1 MSFNLYIYIYI
12 HTHIYC
18 ICIAT
23 PTTTLIKN
31 VTAVLREI
39 ILTLV
44 YFHKM
49 APLLISLITNNTVA
63 VLEIHLTNPLWFMA
77 TESLTNKVSLW
88 RDPTHLDSPSRLV
101 QPRPGDE
108 QCDGQ
113 SSWY

>member
-1 MSFNLYIYIYI
+1 M
-12 HTHIYC
+12 
-18 ICIAT
+18 
-23 PTTTLIKN
+23 
-31 VTAVLREI
+31 TAVLREI

-101 QPRPGDE
+101 QPRQGMNGVMDNRHGINILWHGKHRSKNQVYFTLHILELPE
-108 QCDGQ
+108 
-113 SSWY
+113 